1 MALEGLFANPVDIRR
16 QRLDALQQQRAQM
29 AGMGGSMAGLLG
41 QVAGGG
47 NILGQQLAEG
57 IARTAGLKTAQEV
70 EAEKNQAMMRDV
82 MSGNLNKMKRLR
94 ENLSGRK
101 DVDPR
106 VLAALDERI
115 TTAEDRQRSIIDRAE
130 SKAFRERQEAR
141 AEEASQ
147 LAQDRFAW
155 TKQQAADALARQ
167 EAEDAE
173 VIAKR
178 NNQIKMIEG
187 MKGADAYIEP
197 LKAGLLEPGDV
208 YRSLSEANQKD
219 LVEIGNYNDG
229 TNTVVG
235 AIDKKTGTVYI
246 ATSEG
251 WAAQGADS
259 KWAKGK
265 LEAVKTTPAKSATA
279 QDVKY
284 VTSVI
289 KTNPTF
295 QSAVEAMAPVVG
307 SGFFSEGEP
316 DQEFVDNLSN
326 VIANAAKQYAAKNNV
341 GFQEAVTAVGERVI
355 QQETAK
361 ALESQDSMVDLTS
374 VIDADDEEAFR
385 ILNEGGRVRR
395 NGRIYQ
401 VNKYG
406 YPVDVTDR
414 AQQEMLGGNT
424 MEGF

>member
-94 ENLSGRK
+94 ENLSGRE

-130 SKAFRERQEAR
+130 NKAFRERQEAR

-187 MKGADAYIEP
+187 MPNAEAYIEP
-197 LKAGLLEPGDV
+197 LRAGLLEPGDV

-246 ATSEG
+246 ATSKG

-265 LEAVKTTPAKSATA
+265 LEAAKTTGQILGQLKMS
-279 QDVKY
+279 
-284 VTSVI
+284 S
-289 KTNPTF
+289 
-295 QSAVEAMAPVVG
+295 MLPV
-307 SGFFSEGEP
+307 
-316 DQEFVDNLSN
+316 
-326 VIANAAKQYAAKNNV
+326 
-341 GFQEAVTAVGERVI
+341 
-355 QQETAK
+355 
-361 ALESQDSMVDLTS
+361 
-374 VIDADDEEAFR
+374 
-385 ILNEGGRVRR
+385 
-395 NGRIYQ
+395 
-401 VNKYG
+401 
-406 YPVDVTDR
+406 
-414 AQQEMLGGNT
+414 
-424 MEGF
+424 